1 MDPLAQFQSLLQSAA
16 PILALAP
23 MQDVT
28 DLRFMRLISGYGNA
42 DLYFTEYFRVLP
54 DSRLDPQILASIT
67 QNPTGRPVIAQMIGN
82 DVAALV
88 RTARELQQHPVA
100 AIDLNLGCPVPI
112 VYRKCAGGGLLRDPG
127 RIDQILG
134 ALREAIAI
142 PFTVKTRI
150 GFDDTA
156 VFDELL
162 PIFARHS
169 LDLLTVHARTVKEMY
184 RSAPRYDFIAR
195 AVAAMPCP
203 VLANGN
209 IYSADKADEVL
220 ALTGARG
227 LMIGRGVIRNPWL
240 FRQIREHREGQPVFR
255 PSGRDVLDYVHALY
269 EAVSTPGIRE
279 SAQINNMKKY
289 MNFIGLGVEPT
300 GEFLHGV
307 RRATTR
313 ADFFALCRAVPGS
326 RRADAARAVPDR
338 AKANGCHGGSD
349 AVMIPVAASLCE
361 DPRCTK
367 GYRQILRNLQFP
379 VSGIRNPKFTS
390 SFRRLLPIF
399 ESADRR
405 ATGRTRD

>member
-1 MDPLAQFQSLLQSAA
+1 MAKTVPTDAIPAFKRCAAVLGRRVHPLRIQTKISGFNFAILWPVTSALRPLVENPD

-28 DLRFMRLISGYGNA
+28 NLAFMRLIGAYGNA
-42 DLYFTEYFRVLP
+42 DVYFTEYFRVLP
-54 DSRLDPQILASIT
+54 ESRLDPQILASIT

-82 DVAALV
+82 DIAALV

-112 VYRKCAGGGLLRDPG
+112 VYRKCAGGGLLRDPA
-127 RIDQILG
+127 RIDRILG

-150 GFDDTA
+150 GFDDAA

-162 PIFARHS
+162 AIFARHS

-209 IYSADKADEVL
+209 IYSADKAKEVL

-240 FRQIREHREGQPVFR
+240 FRQIREQRSGARIFCPT
-255 PSGRDVLDYVHALY
+255 GRDVLEYVHALY
-269 EAVSTPGIRE
+269 GAVSTPGIRE
-279 SAQINNMKKY
+279 SAQINNMKKF

-300 GEFLHGV
+300 GEFLHKV

-313 ADFFALCRAVPGS
+313 AEFFNLCRAVS
-326 RRADAARAVPDR
+326 RSRQADAARA
-338 AKANGCHGGSD
+338 
-349 AVMIPVAASLCE
+349 IP
-361 DPRCTK
+361 
-367 GYRQILRNLQFP
+367 YP
-379 VSGIRNPKFTS
+379 V
-390 SFRRLLPIF
+390 
-399 ESADRR
+399 
-405 ATGRTRD
+405 

>member
-1 MDPLAQFQSLLQSAA
+1 MDTRTQFQHLLRNDD

-42 DLYFTEYFRVLP
+42 DVYFTEYFRVLP
-54 DSRLDPQILASIT
+54 ESRLDPQILASVT

-82 DVAALV
+82 DIAALA

-112 VYRKCAGGGLLRDPG
+112 VYRKCAGGGLLRDPDL
-127 RIDQILG
+127 IDRILG
-134 ALREAIAI
+134 ALRDAISI

-169 LDLLTVHARTVKEMY
+169 IDLLTVHARTVKEMY

-195 AVAAMPCP
+195 AVAALPCP

-209 IYSADKADEVL
+209 IYSAGKADEVL

-240 FRQIREHREGQPVFR
+240 FRQIREQRLGQPVFR
-255 PSGRDVLDYVHALY
+255 PTGRDVLDYVHALY
-269 EAVSTPGIRE
+269 EAVSTPDIRE

-307 RRATTR
+307 RRATGC
-313 ADFFALCRAVPGS
+313 AEFFALCRQFL
-326 RRADAARAVPDR
+326 D
-338 AKANGCHGGSD
+338 HGD
-349 AVMIPVAASLCE
+349 PMPLEPFAIALKPTDVMAGAM
-361 DPRCTK
+361 R
-367 GYRQILRNLQFP
+367 
-379 VSGIRNPKFTS
+379 
-390 SFRRLLPIF
+390 
-399 ESADRR
+399 
-405 ATGRTRD
+405 